1 MKKTIFLL
9 AFAAMSLSLSAQS
22 LTPELLQTLKDSYKN
37 TPQDRAIRN
46 AIGSTDLQTLAK
58 NQDNMNALDH
68 HFTYRVETNGIT
80 NQKKSGRCWLFCG
93 LNVIRADVMRR
104 FDIKELEF
112 SENYLFFYDQ
122 LEKSNRFLERI
133 IETRKL
139 SEDDRTVQ
147 ALFKSPIG
155 DGGDFLS
162 IADLVNKYGVIPSD
176 VMHETFVAENTAK
189 YKPLIQAK
197 LREFAIAIRDSK
209 GTDKQVRAMKE
220 EQLKQVYRILSLCFG
235 TPPTEFVWSQYG
247 KKDTLI
253 SRETYTPKSFAAKY
267 VRADITTN
275 YIFFK
280 NMPTRAYYKVY
291 ETEMENYTP
300 EGHNWQYINLPVE
313 EIQKMC
319 IASLKDSVSLYT
331 SSDVGKC
338 RDSGRGLLDPDIYN
352 YEDLMGVPFPMNK
365 ADRIRTFA
373 SNSTHAMALVAVDL
387 DEDGKPVKWL
397 LENSWGDKSGWKGFL
412 QLTDAWF
419 HEYIF
424 GVAVEKKYVPQEI
437 QDLLNTKHVML
448 PYWDPV
454 GRTLD
459 E

>member
-1 MKKTIFLL
+1 MKKTLIVL
-9 AFAAMSLSLSAQS
+9 ASMAMSLTLAAQS
-22 LTPELLQTLKDSYKN
+22 LTPELLQTLRSSYQE
-37 TPQDRAIRN
+37 TAQDKAIRN
-46 AIGSTDLQTLAK
+46 AIGSTDLQKLAM

-68 HFTYRVETNGIT
+68 HFTYRVESKGIT

-104 FDIKELEF
+104 HDIKELEF

-139 SEDDRTVQ
+139 AEDDRTVQ
-147 ALFKSPIG
+147 ALLKSPIG

-162 IADLVNKYGVIPSD
+162 VADLVNKYGVVPSNI
-176 VMHETFVAENTAK
+176 MHETYVAENTAK

-209 GTDKQVRAMKE
+209 AKDKEVRAMKE
-220 EQLKQVYRILSLCFG
+220 EQLKQIYRMLTLCFG
-235 TPPTEFVWSQYG
+235 VPPTEFEWAQYG

-253 SRETYTPKSFAAKY
+253 SCETYTPKSFAEKY
-267 VRADITTN
+267 VRAGITTE

-300 EGHNWQYINLPVE
+300 EGQNWTYINLPVE

-319 IASLKDSVSLYT
+319 IASLKDSVAMYT

-338 RDSGRGLLDPDIYN
+338 RDTERGLLDPDIYN
-352 YEDLMGVPFPMNK
+352 YDELMGIPFPMNK
-365 ADRIRTFA
+365 AERIRTFA

-387 DEDGKPVKWL
+387 DEEGKPIKWL
-397 LENSWGDKSGWKGFL
+397 LENSWGDKSGWKGYL
-412 QLTDAWF
+412 QLTDSWF

-424 GVAVEKKYVPQEI
+424 GVAIEKKYVPQEI
-437 QDLLNTKHVML
+437 QDLLNTKHIML

-454 GRTLD
+454 GRTMD